1 MKQHTNFN
9 KSSRFI
15 DVGSGLGK
23 PNLYVAQNP
32 GVEFSFGIE
41 MEHVRNML
49 GLHNLHHVLQEAQNE
64 VKSSEVENRIGTR
77 CFLKHGN
84 ILEASSMDP
93 FTHVFMFDIG

>member
-1 MKQHTNFN
+1 MNVVSNQESLEEPVWKALAGWFCDLDCRLHTYAVLLPLVQ
-9 KSSRFI
+9 RF
-15 DVGSGLGK
+15 V
-23 PNLYVAQNP
+23 V
-32 GVEFSFGIE
+32 
-41 MEHVRNML
+41 
-49 GLHNLHHVLQEAQNE
+49 VLQEEAQNE